1 MLSMNGRQ
9 ESYADKLERFLR
21 SNLNQAHIFAF
32 YFAAIFLSAYF
43 MSSILRRDI
52 FTDDMV
58 EWTSWAYSF
67 QDPELFPNDIHKSY
81 WMTNFP
87 LGYEVILKALSP
99 LLDVELLGK
108 LLGFVLAGLSSF
120 LAYVLGREITGGK
133 VWGGIANVIFVS
145 LCQFTSFPPFMFIGR
160 EAGGLP
166 RGFAL
171 TIVLIGVIAALRRD
185 LRWVGGAILLGAI
198 FYPPACISLCSYVG
212 LVVIYRLFKE
222 RSLPK
227 GSLILASLIAAA
239 GGILIYNM
247 LHSAQ
252 ITGAVYSFSQIAKMP
267 EFHEGGIWPVLHG
280 RWSDYIFVDIL
291 MLDQGTTGVLWIFL
305 LVMMFLFGRN
315 NSFQQVRKPEVV
327 FLPISA
333 LANYVVANLVLLH
346 LYEPTRYLVFPSQAL
361 TICCFP
367 FVFEVIFNWAAPR
380 FIGVGASGV
389 LNKRVLGSSIAIIAI
404 AGFLVFSARLLFN
417 RGGTDPMPE
426 EVYSFLGAL
435 PKDTLIAATPV
446 DGDRVP
452 MRSRRSVFII
462 VNSLYPHHSGY
473 YEEAKQRSF
482 ALLAAMYD
490 SGPDSLQFLRNKY
503 GIRYFV
509 LNKNYSDDDFLLQF
523 QPFKDY
529 LAEFRSKI
537 GGGQPYILG
546 LWNDAAVFQKGDYAV
561 LDLDRLGPSPR

>member
-1 MLSMNGRQ
+1 V
-9 ESYADKLERFLR
+9 ESYTDQLERFLR
-21 SNLNQAHIFAF
+21 SNLTHAHLFAF
-32 YFAAIFLSAYF
+32 YFVSIFLSAYF
-43 MSSILRRDI
+43 MSSILRPEI

-67 QDPELFPNDIHKSY
+67 QDPELFPNDIHKNY

-87 LGYEVILKALSP
+87 LGYAVILKALSQF
-99 LLDVELLGK
+99 LDVELLGK
-108 LLGFVLAGLSSF
+108 LLGFALAGLSTF
-120 LAYVLGREITGGK
+120 LAYVLGRQITGGK

-145 LCQFTSFPPFMFIGR
+145 LCQFTTFPPFMFIAR

-171 TIVLIGVIAALRRD
+171 SIVLLGVISALRRD
-185 LRWVGGAILLGAI
+185 LRWVGGSIILGAI
-198 FYPPACISLCSYVG
+198 FYPPASISLCTYVG
-212 LVVIYRLFKE
+212 LVVIYRFFREK
-222 RSLPK
+222 SVPK
-227 GSLILASLIAAA
+227 GTLILASLIAAT

-247 LHSAQ
+247 LHSSQ
-252 ITGAVYSFSQIAKMP
+252 ITGAVYSSSQIVKMP
-267 EFHEGGIWPVLHG
+267 EFRAGGFWPILQEN
-280 RWSDYIFVDIL
+280 WWDYIIVDIL
-291 MLDQGTTGVLWIFL
+291 MLNQGITGILWIFL
-305 LVMMFLFGRN
+305 LVMTFCVGLGDSR
-315 NSFQQVRKPEVV
+315 QKVRRPEVV

-333 LANYVVANLVLLH
+333 LANYIVANLVLLH
-346 LYEPTRYLVFPSQAL
+346 LYEPSRYLIFPSQAL
-361 TICCFP
+361 TLCCFP
-367 FVFEVIFNWAAPR
+367 FVFEAVFNWAAPR
-380 FIGVGASGV
+380 FIGVGASGA
-389 LNKRVLGSSIAIIAI
+389 LNKRVLGSSIADIAI
-404 AGFLVFSARLLFN
+404 VGVLVFSARLFFN
-417 RGGTDPMPE
+417 RGGTDPMPK

-473 YEEAKQRSF
+473 YEESKQRSF

-490 SGPDSLQFLRNKY
+490 NGPESRQALRRKY

-509 LNKNYSDDDFLLQF
+509 LNRNFTSGDSLSWF

-546 LWNDAAVFQKGDYAV
+546 LWNDAAVLQKGDYAV
-561 LDLDRLGPSPR
+561 LDLDRLDPSPR

>member
-1 MLSMNGRQ
+1 MLSMNQ
-9 ESYADKLERFLR
+9 DSYTDKLERFLR

-43 MSSILRRDI
+43 MSSILRPEI

-58 EWTSWAYSF
+58 EWTSWAYTF
-67 QDPELFPNDIHKSY
+67 QDPELFPNDIHKNY

-87 LGYEVILKALSP
+87 LGYEAILKALSP
-99 LLDVELLGK
+99 LVDVELLGK
-108 LLGFVLAGLSSF
+108 LLGFALAGLSSF

-145 LCQFTSFPPFMFIGR
+145 LCQFTTFPPFMFIGR

-198 FYPPACISLCSYVG
+198 FYPPACISLCSYVA
-212 LVVIYRLFKE
+212 LIVIYRLFKE

-227 GSLILASLIAAA
+227 GSFILASLIAAS

-252 ITGAVYSFSQIAKMP
+252 ITGAVYSFSQIVKMP
-267 EFHEGGIWPVLHG
+267 EFHEGGMWPVLRE
-280 RWSDYIFVDIL
+280 RWSDYIVVDIL
-291 MLDQGTTGVLWIFL
+291 MLDQGITGVLWIFL
-305 LVMMFLFGRN
+305 LVVLFCFGAN
-315 NSFQQVRKPEVV
+315 NSIQKVRRPEVV

-333 LANYVVANLVLLH
+333 LANYIVANLVLLH
-346 LYEPTRYLVFPSQAL
+346 LYEPSRYLVFPSQAL
-361 TICCFP
+361 TLCCFP
-367 FVFEVIFNWAAPR
+367 FVFEAVFNWAAPR
-380 FIGVGASGV
+380 FIGVGASGA
-389 LNKRVLGSSIAIIAI
+389 LNKRVLGSSIAVIAI
-404 AGFLVFSARLLFN
+404 VGVLVFSARLFFN
-417 RGGTDPMPE
+417 RGGTDPMPK

-490 SGPDSLQFLRNKY
+490 SGPESLQALRRKY

-509 LNKNYSDDDFLLQF
+509 LNRNFTSGDSLSWF

-546 LWNDAAVFQKGDYAV
+546 LWNDAAVLQKGDYAV
-561 LDLDRLGPSPR
+561 LDLDRLDPSPR

>member
-1 MLSMNGRQ
+1 MDARV
-9 ESYADKLERFLR
+9 ESYTDQLERFLR
-21 SNLNQAHIFAF
+21 SNLTHAHLFAF
-32 YFAAIFLSAYF
+32 YFVSIFLSAYF
-43 MSSILRRDI
+43 MSSILRPEI

-67 QDPELFPNDIHKSY
+67 QDPDLFPNDIHKNY

-87 LGYEVILKALSP
+87 LGYEVILKALSQF
-99 LLDVELLGK
+99 LDVELLGK
-108 LLGFVLAGLSSF
+108 LLGFALAGLSTF
-120 LAYVLGREITGGK
+120 LAYVLGRQITGGK

-145 LCQFTSFPPFMFIGR
+145 LCQFTTFPPFMFIAR

-171 TIVLIGVIAALRRD
+171 SIVLLGVISALRRD
-185 LRWVGGAILLGAI
+185 LRWVGGSIILGAI
-198 FYPPACISLCSYVG
+198 FYPPASISLCTYVG
-212 LVVIYRLFKE
+212 LVVIYRFFREK
-222 RSLPK
+222 SVPK
-227 GSLILASLIAAA
+227 GTLILASLIAAT

-247 LHSAQ
+247 LHSSQ
-252 ITGAVYSFSQIAKMP
+252 ITGAVYSSSQIVKMP
-267 EFHEGGIWPVLHG
+267 EFRAGGFWPILQEN
-280 RWSDYIFVDIL
+280 WWDYIIVDIL
-291 MLDQGTTGVLWIFL
+291 MLNQGITGILWIFL
-305 LVMMFLFGRN
+305 LVMTFSVGLGDSR
-315 NSFQQVRKPEVV
+315 QKVRRPEVV

-333 LANYVVANLVLLH
+333 LANYIVANLVLLH
-346 LYEPTRYLVFPSQAL
+346 LYEPSRYLIFPSQAL
-361 TICCFP
+361 TLCCFP
-367 FVFEVIFNWAAPR
+367 FVFEAVFNWAAPR
-380 FIGVGASGV
+380 FIGVGASGA
-389 LNKRVLGSSIAIIAI
+389 LNKRVLGSSIAVIAI
-404 AGFLVFSARLLFN
+404 VGVLVFSARLFFN
-417 RGGTDPMPE
+417 RGGTDPMPK

-490 SGPDSLQFLRNKY
+490 SGPESLQALRRKY

-509 LNKNYSDDDFLLQF
+509 LNRNFTSGDSLSWF

-546 LWNDAAVFQKGDYAV
+546 LWNDAAVLQKGDYAV
-561 LDLDRLGPSPR
+561 LDLDRLDPSPR

>member
-1 MLSMNGRQ
+1 MDARV
-9 ESYADKLERFLR
+9 ESYTDQLERFLR
-21 SNLNQAHIFAF
+21 SNLTHAHLFAF
-32 YFAAIFLSAYF
+32 YFVSIFLSAYF
-43 MSSILRRDI
+43 MSSILRPEI

-67 QDPELFPNDIHKSY
+67 QDPDLFPNDIHKHY

-87 LGYEVILKALSP
+87 LGYEVILKALSQF
-99 LLDVELLGK
+99 LDVELLGK
-108 LLGFVLAGLSSF
+108 LLGFALAGLSTF
-120 LAYVLGREITGGK
+120 LAYVLGRQITGGK

-145 LCQFTSFPPFMFIGR
+145 LCQFTTFPPFMFIAR

-171 TIVLIGVIAALRRD
+171 SIVLLGVISALRRD
-185 LRWVGGAILLGAI
+185 LRRVGGSIILGAI
-198 FYPPACISLCSYVG
+198 FYPPASISLCTYVG
-212 LVVIYRLFKE
+212 LVVIYRFFREK
-222 RSLPK
+222 SVPK
-227 GSLILASLIAAA
+227 GTLILASLIAAT

-247 LHSAQ
+247 LHSSQ
-252 ITGAVYSFSQIAKMP
+252 ITGAVYSSSQIVKMP
-267 EFHEGGIWPVLHG
+267 EFRAGGFWPILQEN
-280 RWSDYIFVDIL
+280 WWDYIIVDIL
-291 MLDQGTTGVLWIFL
+291 MLNQGITGILWIFL
-305 LVMMFLFGRN
+305 LVMTFCVGLGDSR
-315 NSFQQVRKPEVV
+315 QKVRRPEVV

-333 LANYVVANLVLLH
+333 LANYIVANLVLLH
-346 LYEPTRYLVFPSQAL
+346 LYEPSRYLIFPSQAL
-361 TICCFP
+361 TLCCFP
-367 FVFEVIFNWAAPR
+367 FVFEAVFNWAAPR
-380 FIGVGASGV
+380 FIGVGASGA
-389 LNKRVLGSSIAIIAI
+389 LNKRVLGSSIAVIAI
-404 AGFLVFSARLLFN
+404 VGVLVFSARLFFN
-417 RGGTDPMPE
+417 RGGTDPMPK

-490 SGPDSLQFLRNKY
+490 NGPESLQALRRKY

-509 LNKNYSDDDFLLQF
+509 LNRNFTSGDSLSWF

-546 LWNDAAVFQKGDYAV
+546 LWNDAAVLQKGDYAV
-561 LDLDRLGPSPR
+561 LDLDRLDPSPR

>member
-1 MLSMNGRQ
+1 MDARL
-9 ESYADKLERFLR
+9 ESYTDRLERFLR
-21 SNLNQAHIFAF
+21 SNLTHAHLFAF
-32 YFAAIFLSAYF
+32 YFASIFLSAYF
-43 MSSILRRDI
+43 MSSILRPEI

-67 QDPELFPNDIHKSY
+67 QDPDLFPNDIHKNY

-87 LGYEVILKALSP
+87 LGYEVILKALSQF
-99 LLDVELLGK
+99 LDVELLGK
-108 LLGFVLAGLSSF
+108 LLGFALAGLSTF
-120 LAYVLGREITGGK
+120 LAYVLGRQITGGK
-133 VWGGIANVIFVS
+133 VWGGITNVIFVS
-145 LCQFTSFPPFMFIGR
+145 LCQFTTFPPFIFIAR

-171 TIVLIGVIAALRRD
+171 SIVLLGVISALRRD
-185 LRWVGGAILLGAI
+185 LRWVGGSIVFGAI
-198 FYPPACISLCSYVG
+198 FYPPASISLCTYVG
-212 LVVIYRLFKE
+212 LVVIYRFFREK
-222 RSLPK
+222 SVPK
-227 GSLILASLIAAA
+227 GTLILASLIAAT
-239 GGILIYNM
+239 GGILINNM
-247 LHSAQ
+247 LHSSQ
-252 ITGAVYSFSQIAKMP
+252 ITGAVYSFSQIVKMP
-267 EFHEGGIWPVLHG
+267 EFRAGGFWPIPQEN
-280 RWSDYIFVDIL
+280 WWDYVIVDIL
-291 MLDQGTTGVLWIFL
+291 MLNQGMTGILWIFL
-305 LVMMFLFGRN
+305 LVMTFCVGVGDSR
-315 NSFQQVRKPEVV
+315 QKIRRPEVV

-333 LANYVVANLVLLH
+333 LANYIVANLVLLH
-346 LYEPTRYLVFPSQAL
+346 LCEPSRYLVFPSQAL
-361 TICCFP
+361 TLCCFP
-367 FVFEVIFNWAAPR
+367 FVFEAVFNWAAPR

-404 AGFLVFSARLLFN
+404 VGVLVFSARLFFN

-490 SGPDSLQFLRNKY
+490 SGPESLQALRRKY

-509 LNKNYSDDDFLLQF
+509 LNRNFTSGDSLSWF

-561 LDLDRLGPSPR
+561 LDLDRLDPSPR

>member
-1 MLSMNGRQ
+1 VS
-9 ESYADKLERFLR
+9 
-21 SNLNQAHIFAF
+21 
-32 YFAAIFLSAYF
+32 IFLSAYF
-43 MSSILRRDI
+43 MSSILRPEI

-58 EWTSWAYSF
+58 EWTSWAYSV
-67 QDPELFPNDIHKSY
+67 QDPELFPNDIHKNY

-87 LGYEVILKALSP
+87 LGYEVILKALSQF
-99 LLDVELLGK
+99 LDVELLGK
-108 LLGFVLAGLSSF
+108 LLGFALAGLSTF
-120 LAYVLGREITGGK
+120 LAYVLGRQITGGK

-145 LCQFTSFPPFMFIGR
+145 LCQFTTFPPFMFIAR

-171 TIVLIGVIAALRRD
+171 SIVLLGVISALRRD
-185 LRWVGGAILLGAI
+185 LRWVGGSIILGAI
-198 FYPPACISLCSYVG
+198 FYPPASISLCTYVG
-212 LVVIYRLFKE
+212 LVVIYRFFREK
-222 RSLPK
+222 SVPK
-227 GSLILASLIAAA
+227 GTLILASIIAAT

-247 LHSAQ
+247 LHSSQ
-252 ITGAVYSFSQIAKMP
+252 ITGAVYSSSQIVKMP
-267 EFHEGGIWPVLHG
+267 EFRAGGFWPILQEN
-280 RWSDYIFVDIL
+280 WWDYIIVDIL
-291 MLDQGTTGVLWIFL
+291 MLNQGITGILWIFL
-305 LVMMFLFGRN
+305 LVMTFCVGLGDCRQKVGR
-315 NSFQQVRKPEVV
+315 PEVV

-333 LANYVVANLVLLH
+333 LANYIVANLVLLH
-346 LYEPTRYLVFPSQAL
+346 LYEPSRYLVFPSQAL
-361 TICCFP
+361 TLCCFP
-367 FVFEVIFNWAAPR
+367 FVFEAVFNWAAPR
-380 FIGVGASGV
+380 FIGVGASGA
-389 LNKRVLGSSIAIIAI
+389 LNRRVLGSSIAVIAI
-404 AGFLVFSARLLFN
+404 VGVLVFSARLFFN
-417 RGGTDPMPE
+417 RGGTDPMPK

-490 SGPDSLQFLRNKY
+490 SGPESLQALRRKY

-509 LNKNYSDDDFLLQF
+509 LNRNFTSGDSLSWF

-546 LWNDAAVFQKGDYAV
+546 LWNDAAVLQKGDYAV
-561 LDLDRLGPSPR
+561 LDLDRLDPSPR

>member
-1 MLSMNGRQ
+1 
-9 ESYADKLERFLR
+9 
-21 SNLNQAHIFAF
+21 
-32 YFAAIFLSAYF
+32 
-43 MSSILRRDI
+43 MSSILRPEI

-67 QDPELFPNDIHKSY
+67 QDPDLFPNDIHKNY

-87 LGYEVILKALSP
+87 LGYEVILKALSQF
-99 LLDVELLGK
+99 LDVELLGK
-108 LLGFVLAGLSSF
+108 LLGFALAGLSTF
-120 LAYVLGREITGGK
+120 LAYVLGRQITGGK
-133 VWGGIANVIFVS
+133 VWGGITNVIFVS
-145 LCQFTSFPPFMFIGR
+145 LCQFTTFPPFIFIAR

-171 TIVLIGVIAALRRD
+171 SIVLLGVISALRRD
-185 LRWVGGAILLGAI
+185 LRWVGGSIVLGAI
-198 FYPPACISLCSYVG
+198 FYPPASISLCTYVG
-212 LVVIYRLFKE
+212 LVVIYRFFREK
-222 RSLPK
+222 SVPK
-227 GSLILASLIAAA
+227 GTLILASLIAAT
-239 GGILIYNM
+239 GGILINNM
-247 LHSAQ
+247 LHSSQ
-252 ITGAVYSFSQIAKMP
+252 ITGAVYSFSQIVKMP
-267 EFHEGGIWPVLHG
+267 EFRAGGFWPILQEN
-280 RWSDYIFVDIL
+280 WWDYVIVDIL
-291 MLDQGTTGVLWIFL
+291 MLNQGMIGILWIFL
-305 LVMMFLFGRN
+305 LVMTFCVGVGDSR
-315 NSFQQVRKPEVV
+315 QKIRRPEVV

-333 LANYVVANLVLLH
+333 LANYIVANLVLLH
-346 LYEPTRYLVFPSQAL
+346 LYEPSRYLVFPSQAL
-361 TICCFP
+361 TLCCFP
-367 FVFEVIFNWAAPR
+367 FVFEAVFNWAAPR

-404 AGFLVFSARLLFN
+404 VGVLVFSARLFFN

-490 SGPDSLQFLRNKY
+490 SGPESLQALRRKY

-509 LNKNYSDDDFLLQF
+509 LNRNFTSGDSLSWF

-561 LDLDRLGPSPR
+561 LDLDRLDPSPR

>member
-1 MLSMNGRQ
+1 MDARV
-9 ESYADKLERFLR
+9 ESYTDQLERFLR
-21 SNLNQAHIFAF
+21 SNLTYAHLFAF
-32 YFAAIFLSAYF
+32 YFVSIFLSAYF
-43 MSSILRRDI
+43 MSSILRPEI

-67 QDPELFPNDIHKSY
+67 QDPELFPNDIHKNY

-87 LGYEVILKALSP
+87 LGYEVILKALSQF
-99 LLDVELLGK
+99 LDVELLGK
-108 LLGFVLAGLSSF
+108 LLGFALAGLSTF
-120 LAYVLGREITGGK
+120 LAYVLGRQITGGK

-145 LCQFTSFPPFMFIGR
+145 LCQFTTFPPFMFIAR

-171 TIVLIGVIAALRRD
+171 SIVLLGVISALRRD
-185 LRWVGGAILLGAI
+185 LRWVGGSIILGAI
-198 FYPPACISLCSYVG
+198 FYPPASISLCTYVG
-212 LVVIYRLFKE
+212 LVVIYRFFREK
-222 RSLPK
+222 SVPK
-227 GSLILASLIAAA
+227 GTLILASLIAAT

-247 LHSAQ
+247 LHSSQ
-252 ITGAVYSFSQIAKMP
+252 ITGAVYSSSQIVKMP
-267 EFHEGGIWPVLHG
+267 EFRAGGFWPILQEN
-280 RWSDYIFVDIL
+280 WWDYIIVDIL
-291 MLDQGTTGVLWIFL
+291 MLNQGITGILWIFL
-305 LVMMFLFGRN
+305 LVATFCVGVGGSR
-315 NSFQQVRKPEVV
+315 QKVRRPEVV

-333 LANYVVANLVLLH
+333 LANYIVANLVLLH
-346 LYEPTRYLVFPSQAL
+346 LYEPSRYLVFPSQAL
-361 TICCFP
+361 TLCCFP
-367 FVFEVIFNWAAPR
+367 FVFEAVFNWAAPR
-380 FIGVGASGV
+380 FIGVGASGA
-389 LNKRVLGSSIAIIAI
+389 LTKRVLGSSIAVIAI
-404 AGFLVFSARLLFN
+404 VGVLVFSARLFFN
-417 RGGTDPMPE
+417 RGGTDPMPK

-490 SGPDSLQFLRNKY
+490 SGPESLQALRRKY

-509 LNKNYSDDDFLLQF
+509 LNRNFTSGDFLSWF

-546 LWNDAAVFQKGDYAV
+546 LWNDAAVLQKGDYAV
-561 LDLDRLGPSPR
+561 LDLDRLDPSPR

>member
-1 MLSMNGRQ
+1 MDARV
-9 ESYADKLERFLR
+9 ESYTDQLERFLR
-21 SNLNQAHIFAF
+21 SNLTHAHLFAF
-32 YFAAIFLSAYF
+32 YFVSIFLSAYF
-43 MSSILRRDI
+43 MSSILRPEI

-67 QDPELFPNDIHKSY
+67 QDPELFPNDIHKNY

-87 LGYEVILKALSP
+87 LGYEVILRALSQF
-99 LLDVELLGK
+99 LDVELLGK
-108 LLGFVLAGLSSF
+108 LLGFALAGLSTF
-120 LAYVLGREITGGK
+120 LAYVLGRQITGGK

-145 LCQFTSFPPFMFIGR
+145 LCQFTTFPPFMFIAR

-171 TIVLIGVIAALRRD
+171 SIVLLGVISALRRN
-185 LRWVGGAILLGAI
+185 LRWVGGSIILGAI
-198 FYPPACISLCSYVG
+198 FYPPASISLCTYVG
-212 LVVIYRLFKE
+212 LIVTYRFFREKLV
-222 RSLPK
+222 PK
-227 GSLILASLIAAA
+227 GTLILASLIAAT
-239 GGILIYNM
+239 GGILIINM
-247 LHSAQ
+247 LHSSQ
-252 ITGAVYSFSQIAKMP
+252 MTGAVYSSSQIVKMP
-267 EFHEGGIWPVLHG
+267 EFRAGGFWPILQEN
-280 RWSDYIFVDIL
+280 WWDYIIVDIL
-291 MLDQGTTGVLWIFL
+291 MLNQGITGILWIFL
-305 LVMMFLFGRN
+305 LVMTFCVGVGDSR
-315 NSFQQVRKPEVV
+315 QKVRRPEVV

-333 LANYVVANLVLLH
+333 LANYIVANLVLLH
-346 LYEPTRYLVFPSQAL
+346 LYEPSRYLVFPSQAL

-367 FVFEVIFNWAAPR
+367 FVFEAVFNWAALR

-490 SGPDSLQFLRNKY
+490 SGPNSLQFLRNKY

-561 LDLDRLGPSPR
+561 LDLDRLGPSAR

>member
-1 MLSMNGRQ
+1 M
-9 ESYADKLERFLR
+9 ESYTDQLERFLR
-21 SNLNQAHIFAF
+21 SNLTHAHLFAF
-32 YFAAIFLSAYF
+32 YFVSIFLSAYF
-43 MSSILRRDI
+43 MSSILRPEI

-67 QDPELFPNDIHKSY
+67 QDPDLFPNDIHKHY

-87 LGYEVILKALSP
+87 LGYEVILKALSQF
-99 LLDVELLGK
+99 LDVELLGK
-108 LLGFVLAGLSSF
+108 LLGFALAGLSTF
-120 LAYVLGREITGGK
+120 LAYVLGRQITGGK

-145 LCQFTSFPPFMFIGR
+145 LCQFTTFPPFMFIAR

-171 TIVLIGVIAALRRD
+171 SIVLLGVISALRRD
-185 LRWVGGAILLGAI
+185 LRWVGGSIILGAI
-198 FYPPACISLCSYVG
+198 FYPPASISLCTYVG
-212 LVVIYRLFKE
+212 LVVIYRFFREK
-222 RSLPK
+222 SAPK
-227 GSLILASLIAAA
+227 GTLILASLIAAT

-247 LHSAQ
+247 LHSSQ
-252 ITGAVYSFSQIAKMP
+252 ITGAVYSSSQIVKMP
-267 EFHEGGIWPVLHG
+267 EFRAGGFWPILQEN
-280 RWSDYIFVDIL
+280 WWDYIIVDIL
-291 MLDQGTTGVLWIFL
+291 MLNQGITGILWIFL
-305 LVMMFLFGRN
+305 LVMTFCVGLGDSR
-315 NSFQQVRKPEVV
+315 QKVRRPEVV

-333 LANYVVANLVLLH
+333 LANYIVANLVLLH
-346 LYEPTRYLVFPSQAL
+346 LYEPSRYLIFPSQAL
-361 TICCFP
+361 TLCCFP
-367 FVFEVIFNWAAPR
+367 FVFEAVFNWAAPR
-380 FIGVGASGV
+380 FIGVGASGA
-389 LNKRVLGSSIAIIAI
+389 LNKRVLGSSIAVIAI
-404 AGFLVFSARLLFN
+404 VGVLVFSARLFFN
-417 RGGTDPMPE
+417 RGGTDPMPK

-490 SGPDSLQFLRNKY
+490 SGPESLQALRRKY

-509 LNKNYSDDDFLLQF
+509 LNRNFTSGDSLSWF

-546 LWNDAAVFQKGDYAV
+546 LWNDAAVLQKGDYAV
-561 LDLDRLGPSPR
+561 LDLDRLDPSPR

>member
-1 MLSMNGRQ
+1 VS
-9 ESYADKLERFLR
+9 
-21 SNLNQAHIFAF
+21 
-32 YFAAIFLSAYF
+32 IFLSAYF
-43 MSSILRRDI
+43 MSSILRPEI

-67 QDPELFPNDIHKSY
+67 QDPDLFPNDIHKNY

-87 LGYEVILKALSP
+87 LGYEVILKALSQF
-99 LLDVELLGK
+99 LDVELLGK
-108 LLGFVLAGLSSF
+108 LLGFALAGLSTF
-120 LAYVLGREITGGK
+120 LAYVLGRQITGGK

-145 LCQFTSFPPFMFIGR
+145 LCQFTTFPPFMFIAR

-171 TIVLIGVIAALRRD
+171 SIVLLGVISALRRD
-185 LRWVGGAILLGAI
+185 LRWVGGSIILGAI
-198 FYPPACISLCSYVG
+198 FYPPASISLCTYVG
-212 LVVIYRLFKE
+212 LVVIYRFFREK
-222 RSLPK
+222 SVPK
-227 GSLILASLIAAA
+227 GTLILASLIAAT

-247 LHSAQ
+247 LHSSQ
-252 ITGAVYSFSQIAKMP
+252 ITGAVYSSSQIVKMP
-267 EFHEGGIWPVLHG
+267 KFRAGGFWPILQEN
-280 RWSDYIFVDIL
+280 WWDYIIVDIL
-291 MLDQGTTGVLWIFL
+291 MLNQGITGILWIFL
-305 LVMMFLFGRN
+305 LVMTFSVGLGDSR
-315 NSFQQVRKPEVV
+315 QKVRRPEVV

-333 LANYVVANLVLLH
+333 LANYIVANLVLLH
-346 LYEPTRYLVFPSQAL
+346 LYEPSRYLIFPSQAL
-361 TICCFP
+361 TLCCFP
-367 FVFEVIFNWAAPR
+367 FVFEAVFNWAAPR
-380 FIGVGASGV
+380 FIGVGASGA
-389 LNKRVLGSSIAIIAI
+389 LNKRVLGSSIAVIAI
-404 AGFLVFSARLLFN
+404 VGVLVFSARLFFN
-417 RGGTDPMPE
+417 RGGTDPMPK

-490 SGPDSLQFLRNKY
+490 NGPESLQALRRKY

-509 LNKNYSDDDFLLQF
+509 LNRNFTSGDSLSWF

-546 LWNDAAVFQKGDYAV
+546 LWNDAAVLQKGDYAV
-561 LDLDRLGPSPR
+561 LDLDRLDPSPR